1 MKIEYLGHSCFKLT
15 ESTGTSVICD
25 PYSSEIGYEMRAT
38 TADAVTVSHGHYDHN
53 AVGNIGGNPVIIDS
67 ERNYELA
74 GVEINSIK
82 SFHDSLRGK
91 KRGENII
98 FKFRMDGIDVCHLGD
113 LGEQCS
119 SDLIETLLP
128 VNVLLIPIGGTYTID
143 AEMAKEYVD
152 RIMPDIVIP
161 MHYRTRDC
169 KLDIDKVDEFTSL
182 FDSEIVEEAECGDLE
197 LSRKDLTGET
207 RIIVLKRCLNDGK
220 QNS

>member
-1 MKIEYLGHSCFKLT
+1 MQNVDGAPLLI
-15 ESTGTSVICD
+15 D
-25 PYSSEIGYEMRAT
+25 
-38 TADAVTVSHGHYDHN
+38 
-53 AVGNIGGNPVIIDS
+53 GGQN
-67 ERNYELA
+67 NGLA

-82 SFHDSLRGK
+82 SFHDTSRGK
-91 KRGENII
+91 KRGENTI

-113 LGEQCS
+113 LGEKCS

-128 VNVLLIPIGGTYTID
+128 VDVLLIPVGGTYTID

-169 KLDIDKVDEFTSL
+169 KLDIDRVDEFTGL
-182 FDSEIVEEAECGDLE
+182 FDGDSVEESEKCGIE

-207 RIIVLKRCLNDGK
+207 RIIVLKRCANG
-220 QNS
+220 

>member
-15 ESTGTSVICD
+15 ESTGTSIVCD
-25 PYSSEIGYEMRAT
+25 PYSDEIGYAMRKVS
-38 TADAVTVSHGHYDHN
+38 ADAVTVSHGHYDHN
-53 AVGNIGGNPVIIDS
+53 AVQNVDGAPLLIDGGQN
-67 ERNYELA
+67 NGLA

-82 SFHDSLRGK
+82 SFHDTSRGK
-91 KRGENII
+91 KRGENTI

-113 LGEQCS
+113 LGEKCS

-128 VNVLLIPIGGTYTID
+128 VDVLLIPVGGTYTID

-169 KLDIDKVDEFTSL
+169 KLDIDRVEEFTGL
-182 FDSEIVEEAECGDLE
+182 FDGDSVEESEKCGIE

-207 RIIVLKRCLNDGK
+207 RIIVLKRCANG
-220 QNS
+220 

>member
-15 ESTGTSVICD
+15 ESTGTSIVCD
-25 PYSSEIGYEMRAT
+25 PYSNEIGYAMRKVS
-38 TADAVTVSHGHYDHN
+38 ADAVTVSHGHYDHN
-53 AVGNIGGNPVIIDS
+53 AVQNVDGAPLLIDGGQN
-67 ERNYELA
+67 NGLA

-82 SFHDSLRGK
+82 SFHDTSRGK
-91 KRGENII
+91 KRGENTI

-113 LGEQCS
+113 LGEKCS

-128 VNVLLIPIGGTYTID
+128 VDVLLIPVGGTYTID

-169 KLDIDKVDEFTSL
+169 KLDIDRVEEFTGL
-182 FDSEIVEEAECGDLE
+182 FDGDSVEESEKCGIE

-207 RIIVLKRCLNDGK
+207 RIIVLKRCANG
-220 QNS
+220 

>member
-15 ESTGTSVICD
+15 ESTGTSIVCD
-25 PYSSEIGYEMRAT
+25 PYSDEIGYAMRKVS
-38 TADAVTVSHGHYDHN
+38 ADAVTVSHGHYDHN
-53 AVGNIGGNPVIIDS
+53 AVQNVDGAPLLINGGQN
-67 ERNYELA
+67 NGLA

-82 SFHDSLRGK
+82 SFHDTSRGK
-91 KRGENII
+91 KRGENTI

-113 LGEQCS
+113 LGEKCS

-128 VNVLLIPIGGTYTID
+128 VDVLLIPVGGTYTID

-169 KLDIDKVDEFTSL
+169 KLDIDRVEEFTGL
-182 FDSEIVEEAECGDLE
+182 FDGDSVEESEKCGIE

-207 RIIVLKRCLNDGK
+207 RIIVLKRCANG
-220 QNS
+220 